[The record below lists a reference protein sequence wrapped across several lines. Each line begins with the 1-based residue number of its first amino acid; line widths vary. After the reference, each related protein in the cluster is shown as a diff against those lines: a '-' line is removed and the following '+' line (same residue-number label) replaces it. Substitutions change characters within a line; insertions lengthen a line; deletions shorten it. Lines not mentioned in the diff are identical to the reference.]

1 MSDVPPP
8 NLSEANS
15 PRLQQ
20 IFNLFGRGLIYAVA
34 FWLVYLVLFRIYPGS
49 ATTEVDDKLRQRY
62 TAQQDTYEE
71 QARRANEMFVESER
85 QQVRMNAYISKQEEL
100 TKRYDAVLERW
111 EKQTGIR
118 K

>member
-8 NLSEANS
+8 NLSDANS

-20 IFNLFGRGLIYAVA
+20 IFALFGRGLIYAVA
-34 FWLVYLVLFRIYPGS
+34 FWLVYLGLFRIYPGT
-49 ATTEVDDKLRQRY
+49 ATTEADERLRQRY
-62 TAQQDTYEE
+62 ATQQNTYEE
-71 QARRANEMFVESER
+71 QARRADEMFVESER
-85 QQVRMNAYISKQEEL
+85 QQARMNAYISKQEEL
-100 TKRYDAVLERW
+100 TKRFDAVLERW